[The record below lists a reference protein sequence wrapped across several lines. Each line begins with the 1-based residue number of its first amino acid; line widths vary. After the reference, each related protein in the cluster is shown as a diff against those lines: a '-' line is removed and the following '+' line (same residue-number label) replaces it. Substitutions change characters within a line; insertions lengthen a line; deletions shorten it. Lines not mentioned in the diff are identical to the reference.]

1 MQVIREKIMTPQ
13 SVWQQMRNIFESVE
27 GQVAKDLN
35 RKHGIGL
42 SEYRALQLLSES
54 PNSELRMQE
63 LANQLNL
70 NQSSVTRLVERMM
83 RSNYAVK
90 DVCPNDKRGVYA
102 VLTSHGRQI
111 QDEVSNEYDN
121 YLKSALDEASLKHEN
136 QPIANCLRQIVS
148 GSPLVTNISV

>member
-1 MQVIREKIMTPQ
+1 MTPQ

-27 GQVAKDLN
+27 GQVAKDLH

-42 SEYRALQLLSES
+42 SEYRALQLLSEA

-63 LANQLNL
+63 LANQLSL
-70 NQSSVTRLVERMM
+70 NQSSVTRLVERME
-83 RSNYAVK
+83 RNDYTVR

-102 VLTSHGRQI
+102 VLTNHGRQI
-111 QDEVSNEYDN
+111 QTEVNNEYDN
-121 YLKSALDEASLKHEN
+121 YLKSALDEVSLKHEN

-148 GSPLVTNISV
+148 GSSLVSNILV